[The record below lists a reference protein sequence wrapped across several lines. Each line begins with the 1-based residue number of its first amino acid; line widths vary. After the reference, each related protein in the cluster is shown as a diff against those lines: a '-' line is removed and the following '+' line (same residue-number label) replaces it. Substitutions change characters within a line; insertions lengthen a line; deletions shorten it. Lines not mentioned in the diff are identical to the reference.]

1 MNRTLVGIFRGA
13 MVGLKESAE
22 NQYSAHCSHGM
33 ILLSFKFGGFVIGI
47 DCPSESVD
55 GHQAEEALH
64 KGKV

>member
-1 MNRTLVGIFRGA
+1 MLKTILSTLLSRDD
-13 MVGLKESAE
+13 
-22 NQYSAHCSHGM
+22 
-33 ILLSFKFGGFVIGI
+33 LLSFKFGGFVIGI